1 MINRVRVEI
10 YNSKYV
16 IATPED
22 EEYVQKLARELDE
35 QIRNLMESSDRVTL
49 NDALVL
55 SALNYVD
62 AFYKSEQ
69 SADHMRSQ
77 LTDYLEEA
85 ARAKI
90 ELDEARR
97 EIDELK
103 KMIDKMLKD

>member
-16 IATPED
+16 IATPEE
-22 EEYVQKLARELDE
+22 EEYVQKLARDLDE
-35 QIRNLMESSDRVTL
+35 QIRRLMDSSDRVTL

-62 AFYKSEQ
+62 AFYKSEA

-97 EIDELK
+97 QIENLK
-103 KMIDKMLKD
+103 KLIEQKT